1 MKRII
6 SFVWLFA
13 LLFFIALSGTVTV
26 EAQVTDIKVDWDNG
40 SQYYYFIDGDNICR
54 IVAYNDTLPGF
65 FEWWDAIDQW
75 VPMDMDRE
83 KSIGI
88 EFDPTAN
95 IMIADGGEKSGDDS
109 SIVAMWYGY
118 TTFDTSFV
126 SSFIFDDTLGGA
138 LEMFQT
144 GAANDTTKL
153 VRSGAVFHPDTVGGK
168 RIYGV
173 IDIEFPDTTN
183 GWYVAGLVE
192 PSSFG
197 SIAKSDGIFLQKN
210 NASEKLMI
218 WKVRNGNVDSATVV
232 ADIAANTRYR
242 IGIYDNG
249 EGNTSVW
256 VNGVYTAAV
265 TSFTPWDEDLTV
277 GALWRTGTAGRR
289 TAGRIFY
296 MRFKQLLN

>member
-6 SFVWLFA
+6 SFIWLFA
-13 LLFFIALSGTVTV
+13 LLFFIALSGTV
-26 EAQVTDIKVDWDNG
+26 EAQVTDIRVDWENG
-40 SQYYYFIDGDNICR
+40 AQYYYFIDGDNIKR

-65 FEWWDAIDQW
+65 FEWWEAIDQW

-88 EFDPTAN
+88 EFDPTEN
-95 IMIADGGEKSGDDS
+95 IMIADGSETSGSDS
-109 SIVAMWYGY
+109 SLVAMWYAHTGLD
-118 TTFDTSFV
+118 TTFTAT
-126 SSFIFDDTLGGA
+126 FIWDDTLGGA
-138 LEMFQT
+138 FEMLRIGT
-144 GAANDTTKL
+144 ADDSTKL
-153 VRSGAVFHPDTVGGK
+153 IRSGAAFHPDTVGGK

-183 GWYVAGLVE
+183 GFIVAGLVE
-192 PSSFG
+192 SVSFG
-197 SIAKSDGIFLQKN
+197 AISTTDGIFLAKRDDSN
-210 NASEKLMI
+210 KLMI

-232 ADIAANTRYR
+232 SNIAVNTRYR

-277 GALWRTGTAGRR
+277 GVLWKTSDAGALKT
-289 TAGRIFY
+289 GRIFY